1 MFVTDTN
8 NSFSKDSELLQDVTQ
23 FNLQCRNMI
32 LSANDKYNSEQLYSF
47 QSQLVEEIKC
57 YKSYDV

>member
-1 MFVTDTN
+1 MFVIDTN
-8 NSFSKDSELLQDVTQ
+8 NSFSKDNELLQDVTQ

-32 LSANDKYNSEQLYSF
+32 LSENDKYYSEQLYSF
-47 QSQLVEEIKC
+47 QSQLVEELNC